1 MRKGKDQIK
10 AFLGK
15 DTEFNGRLVFSG
27 AIRIDGKFKGEILTD
42 GTLIIGETA
51 NLEAEIRASHVIISG
66 HVKGDMSAK
75 NKIEIHSPG
84 RVYGNIQAPII
95 TIADGVLF
103 EGNCHMNKNNS
114 KDGNKERQD
123 SKLAVLPK

>member
-51 NLEAEIRASHVIISG
+51 SLEAEIRASHVIISG
-66 HVKGDMSAK
+66 DVKGDMVAK
-75 NKIEIHSPG
+75 NKIEIHPPA
-84 RVYGNIQAPII
+84 RVHGNIQAPIL

-114 KDGNKERQD
+114 KDRKEKQD